1 MHRLDVWID
10 IIIIKDSIHS
20 KYIDK
25 VNNEY
30 QIFNIVSLFSTLG
43 CLFRYSVSNT
53 IALKAGSL
61 KRLYYT
67 NRLHVEGGG
76 EGG

>member
-1 MHRLDVWID
+1 MFVN
-10 IIIIKDSIHS
+10 IKDSIHS
-20 KYIDK
+20 KYINK

-30 QIFNIVSLFSTLG
+30 KGIKFINIVSLFSTLG